1 MNENATR
8 TKSVDRQSPLMPLA
22 FGVVA
27 ILIVLLAVIATFP
40 SSQAIALTGA
50 VAIPTALLAW
60 HLYEDRKRHC
70 EWMAVLD
77 HLPIPFALASEPGF
91 FPQFAKV
98 ADAIVKIGRHHDR
111 LFRDLALTRLETV
124 AEEFA
129 VMAQGQIVF
138 RATETWRTAY
148 QHLLE
153 TLRVKTYYSVAWVR
167 TNDYW
172 NDAPGRQSMLVNYE
186 LVSRGFRIERVH
198 ILPDELWPFEQK
210 LPSSGILEW
219 LVEQQ
224 GRGIIVSLVRESDLS
239 NEPELLRDFAIYGD
253 RAVGIQEL
261 DELSHTRRFVLSF
274 DQAGIRKALACWERL
289 GLFSKSF
296 QNLLDQ

>member
-1 MNENATR
+1 MKEHTTCTKPIDEHFPWAQALGVGAGVLVLSMTLATIA
-8 TKSVDRQSPLMPLA
+8 SIQVGALA
-22 FGVVA
+22 G
-27 ILIVLLAVIATFP
+27 I
-40 SSQAIALTGA
+40 

-60 HLYEDRKRHC
+60 HLYEDRKRHR
-70 EWMAVLD
+70 EWIAVLD
-77 HLPIPFALASEPGF
+77 QLPVPFALASEPGF
-91 FPQFAKV
+91 FPQYVKL
-98 ADAIVKIGRHHDR
+98 ADAIVKIGRHQDR

-124 AEEFA
+124 ADELA
-129 VMAQGQIVF
+129 VTAQGQIVF

-172 NDAPGRQSMLVNYE
+172 NDAPGRQSMHFNYE
-186 LVSRGFRIERVH
+186 LVSRGFRIERIH

-210 LPSSGILEW
+210 LPASGILEW

-224 GRGIIVSLVRESDLS
+224 GRGIVVSLIRESDLA

-261 DELSHTRRFVLSF
+261 DELSHTRRFMLSF
-274 DQAGIRKALACWERL
+274 DQSAIRKALTCWERL

-296 QNLLDQ
+296 QTLLDQ